1 MEHVTLKC
9 VRKIISNHLHV
20 TNLRRWQNS
29 VKSLKNFNEQIKF
42 VIFCIGLGVSL
53 VVYANANFSTSK
65 QTDLLGIK
73 VEKIESSIEKH
84 PTKEDFKRLED
95 KVDAI
100 TFYLLELKK

>member
-1 MEHVTLKC
+1 MKNINDQF
-9 VRKIISNHLHV
+9 KFIIY
-20 TNLRRWQNS
+20 
-29 VKSLKNFNEQIKF
+29 
-42 VIFCIGLGVSL
+42 CIGLGVSL

-65 QTDLLGIK
+65 QTDSLGIK

-84 PTKEDFKRLED
+84 PTKDDFKRLED